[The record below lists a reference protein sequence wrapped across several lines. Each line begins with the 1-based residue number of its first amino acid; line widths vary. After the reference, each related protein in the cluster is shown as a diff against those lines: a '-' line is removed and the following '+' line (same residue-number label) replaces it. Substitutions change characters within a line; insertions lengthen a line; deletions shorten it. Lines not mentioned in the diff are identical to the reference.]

1 MNAQTPRGFVDAA
14 AYLVVE
20 ASRSR
25 YGSANAE
32 TGLRPVDGTR
42 IVAMRVGRP
51 SRLEKDQ
58 VAVKVTVRLPAA
70 AFDPLQP
77 TALITVPEDLIQRGP
92 IQVDAADAT
101 DGAS

>member
-1 MNAQTPRGFVDAA
+1 MTARTPDGFVDAA

-20 ASRSR
+20 GTRSR
-25 YGSANAE
+25 Y
-32 TGLRPVDGTR
+32 RPVDPENGLRRVDGAR
-42 IVAMRVGRP
+42 IFAMRVGRP
-51 SRLEKDQ
+51 TRLERDQ

-92 IQVDAADAT
+92 IEVDAADAT
-101 DGAS
+101 DGDS